1 MPDKKILNTNQKGLN
16 NYAKYSGVGF
26 QMIIIILAGTFGG
39 IKLDKISSNKFPIF
53 TLLLSF
59 LSVLLAMYIVIKEFI
74 SKDKNE

>member
-1 MPDKKILNTNQKGLN
+1 MPDRKILDKNQKGLN

-39 IKLDKISSNKFPIF
+39 IKLDKVVSLKFPLF
-53 TLLLSF
+53 SVLFSLLS
-59 LSVLLAMYIVIKEFI
+59 VILAMYIVIREFI

>member
-1 MPDKKILNTNQKGLN
+1 MSAKKILNTNQKGLN

-39 IKLDKISSNKFPIF
+39 IKLDKVVSFKFPLF
-53 TLLLSF
+53 TLVLSF
-59 LSVLLAMYIVIKEFI
+59 LSVLLSMYIVIKEVL

>member
-1 MPDKKILNTNQKGLN
+1 MPDKKILSRNQKGLN

-39 IKLDKISSNKFPIF
+39 IKLDKVLSNKFPIF
-53 TLLLSF
+53 TLSLSF

>member
-1 MPDKKILNTNQKGLN
+1 
-16 NYAKYSGVGF
+16 
-26 QMIIIILAGTFGG
+26 MIIIILLGTFGG
-39 IKLDKISSNKFPIF
+39 IKLDKVSSNKFPIF